1 MTYLEI
7 DQALIQITRQKC
19 EECNKRLDEIPKENT
34 TERKAVQIEYGM
46 YAFCGNAGL
55 LFNGSGKREFWIT
68 KRQRFLNNRL
78 RTYPKLYDIYQALND
93 EEKMC
98 FLAALQAELFIRDQ
112 WLGAQ
117 IAELRGAE
125 ASGDVKRAF
134 EFRIK
139 IEAVETMFAGW
150 EMWRKENNV
159 YPRMFEEV
167 EE

>member
-19 EECNKRLDEIPKENT
+19 EECKNRLDEIPKENT
-34 TERKAVQIEYGM
+34 TERKAVQVEYGM

-55 LFNGSGKREFWIT
+55 LFNGSGKREFWLT
-68 KRQRFLNNRL
+68 KRKRFLSNRL
-78 RTYPKLYDIYQALND
+78 PIYPKLASIYQALSD

-117 IAELRGAE
+117 IAELRAAE
-125 ASGDVKRAF
+125 ESGDVKRAF
-134 EFRIK
+134 EFKIK
-139 IEAVETMFAGW
+139 VEAVETMFAAW
-150 EMWRKENNV
+150 EAWRVEHGI
-159 YPRMFEEV
+159 YPNLMEEV
-167 EE
+167 KQ